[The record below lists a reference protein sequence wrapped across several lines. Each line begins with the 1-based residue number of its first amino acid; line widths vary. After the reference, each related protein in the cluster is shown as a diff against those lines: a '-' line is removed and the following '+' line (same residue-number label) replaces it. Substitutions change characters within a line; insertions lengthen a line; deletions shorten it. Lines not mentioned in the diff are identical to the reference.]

1 MGMAL
6 QTTRKIL
13 LWSTLAGPH
22 DGIRRATGSAY
33 CYSCRELPRQ
43 ATSEQISNYC
53 AVTRRLFAPIAKAF
67 GARDNSLWVLRHY
80 LALKFVTAASLLA
93 GSAQYAFE
101 RNLLIGVPYFN
112 YYAVLNAC
120 RAYLLTSPHVKW
132 DGHKTVEMTHE
143 NILNRTAEYM
153 RALDPV
159 RRLAWR
165 ERLAALRNHREL
177 FSYRFPLSG
186 PDLIGR
192 EALDPGAVTE
202 LACLIAELASL
213 NSECFQGS
221 LEKHASD
228 ELDVPAIPDHV
239 WSSVYELAGSAAA
252 DPLDR
257 ERFGKFVRGWKTVS
271 TLEVMAYDGL
281 MEDLYGSWTDADPI
295 MDDAFDPDDY
305 SRLLLAL

>member
-1 MGMAL
+1 M

-13 LWSTLAGPH
+13 LRATQSGPH
-22 DGIRRATGSAY
+22 DGIRHATGSAY
-33 CYSCRELPRQ
+33 CYAYRELPRQ
-43 ATSEQISNYC
+43 ATPEQISSYC
-53 AVTRRLFAPIAKAF
+53 AVTRRLFAPIAKEF
-67 GARDNSLWVLRHY
+67 GPQDNSRWVLRHY

-93 GSAQYAFE
+93 GSAQYAFD

-112 YYAVLNAC
+112 YYAVLNAS

-132 DGHKTVEMTHE
+132 GGHKTVEMTHE

-153 RALDPV
+153 RALDPG
-159 RRLAWR
+159 RRLVWR
-165 ERLAALRNHREL
+165 QRLAGLRDHREL

-186 PDLIGR
+186 PDLVGR

-213 NSECFQGS
+213 NSECFQAS

-228 ELDVPAIPDHV
+228 ELGVPPIPDHI
-239 WSSVYELAGSAAA
+239 WSSVYKLAGSPTA

-281 MEDLYGSWTDADPI
+281 MEDLYGSWSDADTV
-295 MDDAFDPDDY
+295 MEDGFDPDEY

>member
-1 MGMAL
+1 M
-6 QTTRKIL
+6 QTIRKIL
-13 LWSTLAGPH
+13 LRSTQAGPH
-22 DGIRRATGSAY
+22 DGIRQATGSAY
-33 CYSCRELPRQ
+33 CYTYRELPRQ
-43 ATSEQISNYC
+43 ATPEQISNYC

-67 GARDNSLWVLRHY
+67 GAQDNSLWVLRHY

-132 DGHKTVEMTHE
+132 DEHKTVEMTHE

-153 RALDPV
+153 RALDPA
-159 RRLAWR
+159 RRLVWR
-165 ERLAALRNHREL
+165 ERLAALRDHREL

-192 EALDPGAVTE
+192 EVLDPGPVTE
-202 LACLIAELASL
+202 LACLIAELASI
-213 NSECFQGS
+213 NSECFQAS

-228 ELDVPAIPDHV
+228 ELDVPPIPDHT

-281 MEDLYGSWTDADPI
+281 MEDIYGSWTDADPI
-295 MDDAFDPDDY
+295 REDAFDPDDY
-305 SRLLLAL
+305 SRLLLVL